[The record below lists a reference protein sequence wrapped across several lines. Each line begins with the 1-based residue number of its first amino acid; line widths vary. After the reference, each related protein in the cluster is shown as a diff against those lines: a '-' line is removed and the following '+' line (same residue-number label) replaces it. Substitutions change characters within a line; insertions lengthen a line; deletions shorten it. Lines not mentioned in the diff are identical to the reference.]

1 MENKKIIISG
11 KLLLIGLITTIV
23 RIIGQ
28 MFIPSGTQDILKPS
42 IFVNKGIMPLVFTVY
57 GILAYTIIALM
68 FLLVKEK
75 ICGVRVI
82 RGLKYA
88 VSCCLV
94 WVVYL
99 FEPLPHVAFIDK
111 FTYPIADSIA
121 LLVLGILSG
130 LLLCEKEKNNG
141 KKSFKIYVFPILVIT
156 VLFTLGRYIQY
167 EFISIYSSYADDK
180 IATIVWAIFV
190 GLIISL
196 VVQWLNDKLV
206 VKKTY
211 IRSVILGV
219 VLFGVDLILFN
230 FFMPLVFDADIPDL
244 IIRTAIDIV
253 FVTIGCFFTF
263 LKPMKERLEQEIK

>member
-42 IFVNKGIMPLVFTVY
+42 VFVNKGIMPLVFTVY

>member
-1 MENKKIIISG
+1 
-11 KLLLIGLITTIV
+11 
-23 RIIGQ
+23 
-28 MFIPSGTQDILKPS
+28 
-42 IFVNKGIMPLVFTVY
+42 MPLVFTVY